1 MSHESPLWRSRK
13 VWVSFLL
20 REAAG
25 SAPESMSHVE
35 TWRNCP
41 RLENLLQILTWP
53 WWEDPS
59 CFFPLFSPL
68 LSCLKSYVVVPGT
81 WGHPA
86 PCPWGPVPHP
96 TPKDPLLRRT
106 LPPSPSPQLSSVLCS
121 VRRKQSPPHRAAVVN
136 KFTSEVLRCCLPL
149 WIKWFNSLPS
159 GLQLL
164 VGKGLPY
171 YGGPGDM
178 TAEGQSLWKNSARTI
193 LVCAKKA
200 RRLCYHPRHSNRC
213 SHQGF
218 ILTSHRNWGISVWIK
233 EWEGHLLKAFCAQS
247 LFIVLFSF
255 SAVTTSS
262 LTSAASDKVSCGL
275 HPGNG
280 SLEIRN
286 LLTPRRKCIYEIQ
299 FVWNQSP

>member
-1 MSHESPLWRSRK
+1 MRRPQ
-13 VWVSFLL
+13 LL
-20 REAAG
+20 LPTLFPITVLFEVLCCGACDLG
-25 SAPESMSHVE
+25 
-35 TWRNCP
+35 
-41 RLENLLQILTWP
+41 
-53 WWEDPS
+53 PS
-59 CFFPLFSPL
+59 CSLCL
-68 LSCLKSYVVVPGT
+68 GSCP
-81 WGHPA
+81 P
-86 PCPWGPVPHP
+86 PHP
-96 TPKDPLLRRT
+96 KGPLLRRT

-136 KFTSEVLRCCLPL
+136 KFISRVLRCCLPL
-149 WIKWFNSLPS
+149 WIKWFNSLPC

-164 VGKGLPY
+164 MGKDLPY
-171 YGGPGDM
+171 YVGPGNI

-200 RRLCYHPRHSNRC
+200 RRLCYQPHHSNRC

-218 ILTSHRNWGISVWIK
+218 ILTSHRNWGISVWIM

-262 LTSAASDKVSCGL
+262 LTSTASDKVSCDL

-280 SLEIRN
+280 SPEIRN
-286 LLTPRRKCIYEIQ
+286 LSYTKEEMHI
-299 FVWNQSP
+299 WNPVCLKSKPIIFP